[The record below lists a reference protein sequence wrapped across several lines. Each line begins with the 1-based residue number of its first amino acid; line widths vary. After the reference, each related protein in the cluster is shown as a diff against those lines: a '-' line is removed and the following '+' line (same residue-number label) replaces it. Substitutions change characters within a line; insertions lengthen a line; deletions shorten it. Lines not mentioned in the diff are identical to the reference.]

1 MAGVRTAALSLVRCD
16 DDDEDHRSEE
26 LPDEFHNGTRP
37 PPRGMVDDKKAAL
50 ARLKASRQSRRA
62 EGGAPE
68 WNATPEPPA
77 AARCASPSV
86 RARRWGAHSFELAP
100 HPPLLPLL
108 LRSSTKRRPKHSAA
122 TSHRANDAYMALMED
137 GVRAM
142 GISDRGDDDQSPS
155 NTPTTTTS
163 HLGKLLGDGPANSPG
178 ELVDPAIPRGWYG
191 GPNDAAGVRVALTD
205 QPVCV
210 GSVNPKGTH
219 LVVGSTDHALY
230 EVQLAT
236 GTKTRTLHSNAYGHR
251 EWVTCVRHLPD
262 GRFVSGGMDGKL
274 CVWSEI
280 GARCV
285 ELGQGHSGS
294 IAKVEVS
301 RDGTAVVSAGYDK
314 TVRCWSTKTRR
325 ETASLEGHRAPVLE
339 LAWSSDGG
347 LASGDRDGRM
357 LLWDAQFGQ
366 SGKKDA
372 VGKRKVCEGGHVTAL
387 AWTRRVGYEA
397 VMRGGD
403 VLVSG
408 GQDGVVKVWDF
419 RIAGQGACVAAVEAH
434 RRSSKNGGAGAGA
447 VGDVCQTRGGRI
459 VTGGADGRLA
469 VLDPRMGYE
478 RVGAGIAT
486 GDFVYS
492 LVSVGPIVACGT
504 GAGAAHVVDVDG
516 GDEPTVLYALGA
528 NKAAVRVLATS
539 GDGRHLACAGD
550 DGSVMC
556 YAFD

>member
-1 MAGVRTAALSLVRCD
+1 LNSPLTLLSSL
-16 DDDEDHRSEE
+16 S
-26 LPDEFHNGTRP
+26 
-37 PPRGMVDDKKAAL
+37 
-50 ARLKASRQSRRA
+50 SS
-62 EGGAPE
+62 
-68 WNATPEPPA
+68 
-77 AARCASPSV
+77 S
-86 RARRWGAHSFELAP
+86 
-100 HPPLLPLL
+100 
-108 LRSSTKRRPKHSAA
+108 RSSTKRRPKHSAA

-155 NTPTTTTS
+155 NDQSPSTTTTS
-163 HLGKLLGDGPANSPG
+163 HPGKLPGDGPAYSPG
-178 ELVDPAIPRGWYG
+178 ELVDPAIPRGWYD

-205 QPVCV
+205 QPICV

-236 GTKTRTLHSNAYGHR
+236 GQKTRTLHGAAYGHG

-280 GARCV
+280 GGRCV
-285 ELGQGHSGS
+285 ELGRGHSGS
-294 IAKVEVS
+294 VAKVEVS
-301 RDGTAVVSAGYDK
+301 RDGTTVVSAGYDK

-357 LLWDAQFGQ
+357 LLWDARLGQ

-372 VGKRKVCEGGHVTAL
+372 VGKRKVCEGHVTAL

-419 RIAGQGACVAAVEAH
+419 RIAGKGACVAAVEAH
-434 RRSSKNGGAGAGA
+434 RRSSKNGGAKNGGGAGA

-492 LVSVGPIVACGT
+492 LLSVGPIVACGT
-504 GAGAAHVVDVDG
+504 GSGAAHVVDVDG
-516 GDEPTVLYALGA
+516 RDEPTVLYALGA

>member
-1 MAGVRTAALSLVRCD
+1 
-16 DDDEDHRSEE
+16 
-26 LPDEFHNGTRP
+26 
-37 PPRGMVDDKKAAL
+37 
-50 ARLKASRQSRRA
+50 
-62 EGGAPE
+62 
-68 WNATPEPPA
+68 
-77 AARCASPSV
+77 
-86 RARRWGAHSFELAP
+86 
-100 HPPLLPLL
+100 
-108 LRSSTKRRPKHSAA
+108 
-122 TSHRANDAYMALMED
+122 MALMED

-155 NTPTTTTS
+155 DTPKTQRS
-163 HLGKLLGDGPANSPG
+163 DLGTLLRDGPANSPG
-178 ELVDPAIPRGWYG
+178 ELVDPAIPRGWYD
-191 GPNDAAGVRVALTD
+191 GPIDAAGVRVALTD
-205 QPVCV
+205 QPICV
-210 GSVNPKGTH
+210 GSVNPRGTH

-236 GTKTRTLHSNAYGHR
+236 GKKTRTFHSNAYGHR
-251 EWVTCVRHLPD
+251 EWVTCVKHLPD

-274 CVWSEI
+274 CLWSEI

-294 IAKVEVS
+294 VAKVEVS
-301 RDGTAVVSAGYDK
+301 HDGSVCVSAGYDK
-314 TVRCWSTKTRR
+314 TVRCWSTRTRR

-357 LLWDAQFGQ
+357 FLWDASI
-366 SGKKDA
+366 SGEKDA
-372 VGKRKVCEGGHVTAL
+372 VGKRKACEGHVTAL

-419 RIAGQGACVAAVEAH
+419 RIAGTGACVAAIEAH
-434 RRSSKNGGAGAGA
+434 VQKNQKNQKNGTGA
-447 VGDVCQTRGGRI
+447 VGDVVQTRGGRI
-459 VTGGADGRLA
+459 VTGGADGSLA
-469 VLDPRMGYE
+469 VLDPRMGYAMVGGKM
-478 RVGAGIAT
+478 RV

-492 LVSVGPIVACGT
+492 LSAVGPMVVCGD
-504 GAGAAHVVDVDG
+504 GGGAAHVADVDG
-516 GDEPTVLYALGA
+516 RDEPKVLYALGA

-539 GDGRHLACAGD
+539 GDGTRLACAGE

>member
-1 MAGVRTAALSLVRCD
+1 M
-16 DDDEDHRSEE
+16 
-26 LPDEFHNGTRP
+26 
-37 PPRGMVDDKKAAL
+37 
-50 ARLKASRQSRRA
+50 
-62 EGGAPE
+62 
-68 WNATPEPPA
+68 
-77 AARCASPSV
+77 
-86 RARRWGAHSFELAP
+86 
-100 HPPLLPLL
+100 
-108 LRSSTKRRPKHSAA
+108 
-122 TSHRANDAYMALMED
+122 
-137 GVRAM
+137 
-142 GISDRGDDDQSPS
+142 
-155 NTPTTTTS
+155 
-163 HLGKLLGDGPANSPG
+163 
-178 ELVDPAIPRGWYG
+178 DPAIPRGWYD
-191 GPNDAAGVRVALTD
+191 GPIDAAGVRVALTD
-205 QPVCV
+205 QPICV
-210 GSVNPKGTH
+210 GSVNPRGTH

-236 GTKTRTLHSNAYGHR
+236 GTKTRTFHSNAYGHR
-251 EWVTCVRHLPD
+251 EWVSCVKHLPD

-274 CVWSEI
+274 CLWNEI

-285 ELGQGHSGS
+285 ELGRGHSGS
-294 IAKVEVS
+294 VAKVEVS
-301 RDGTAVVSAGYDK
+301 HDGFVCVSAGYDK

-325 ETASLEGHRAPVLE
+325 ETASLEGHMAPVLE

-357 LLWDAQFGQ
+357 FLWDAR

-372 VGKRKVCEGGHVTAL
+372 VGKRKACEGHVTAL

-419 RIAGQGACVAAVEAH
+419 RIAGKGACVATIEAH
-434 RRSSKNGGAGAGA
+434 VRKNGSGA

-469 VLDPRMGYE
+469 VLDPRMGYAT
-478 RVGAGIAT
+478 VGKIGA

-492 LVSVGPIVACGT
+492 LISVDSMVVCGT
-504 GAGAAHVVDVDG
+504 GAGAAHVADVDG
-516 GDEPTVLYALGA
+516 RDEPAVLYALGA
-528 NKAAVRVLATS
+528 NKAAVRVLATG